1 MNNMNEEK
9 GIIEKV
15 KMKSAE
21 VIAGAL
27 VRQANSGTR
36 FSATLFVS
44 EPQAPVELLKETRN

>member
-1 MNNMNEEK
+1 MNEEK

-36 FSATLFVS
+36 NSGMVLIS
-44 EPQAPVELLKETRN
+44 EPQMPIELLKEGIEQ